1 MSETP
6 PKRACG
12 TDVAA
17 YALGALEPAEAE
29 RFRHHL
35 QQCSVCRDELTAF
48 QQVVNALP
56 LAAEQYRAPESLR
69 RRVLA
74 VPEAEPKA
82 QAAVAAGAPAQR
94 PRERRRAR
102 GFLMPRPGLAFAA
115 VVLVAAIAVA
125 SISLSSGSGST
136 RTYQAL
142 VTGANG
148 TAQVQVTDGH
158 AVLVVRNFS
167 PPPAGKIYQVW
178 LGRGNR
184 APQPTPALFSV
195 NTTGAGDVDVPGNL
209 KGVDQVLVTPEPAG
223 GSQAPTHAPVI
234 DAKLS

>member
-6 PKRACG
+6 PTRACG

-29 RFRHHL
+29 AFRRHL
-35 QQCSVCRDELTAF
+35 EGCSVCRDELTAF
-48 QQVVNALP
+48 QQVVNTLP
-56 LAAEQYRAPESLR
+56 LDAEQYRAPESLR

-74 VPEAEPKA
+74 APEAEPKA
-82 QAAVAAGAPAQR
+82 QAAAEPQAQAQP
-94 PRERRRAR
+94 PRERRWRR
-102 GFLMPRPGLAFAA
+102 GLLVPRPVLALGAIT
-115 VVLVAAIAVA
+115 LVAAVAVA
-125 SISLSSGSGST
+125 AISLSSSSSST
-136 RTYQAL
+136 RVYQAQ
-142 VTGANG
+142 VSGVIG
-148 TAQVQVTDGH
+148 TAQVRVTDGN

-178 LGRGNR
+178 LARGTR
-184 APQPTPALFSV
+184 PPQPTPALFSV
-195 NTTGAGDVDVPGNL
+195 NTSGAGDVDVPGSLN
-209 KGVDQVLVTPEPAG
+209 GVDQVLVTPEPAG

>member
-1 MSETP
+1 
-6 PKRACG
+6 
-12 TDVAA
+12 VAA

-82 QAAVAAGAPAQR
+82 QAAVAAVAAVAAGAPAER

-102 GFLMPRPGLAFAA
+102 GFLMPRPVLALGA

-136 RTYQAL
+136 RVYQAL

-195 NTTGAGDVDVPGNL
+195 NTTGAGDVDVPGSL
-209 KGVDQVLVTPEPAG
+209 KGVDQVMVTPEPAG
-223 GSQAPTHAPVI
+223 GSRAPTHAPVI